1 MGGQVPEGRSKG
13 SWSCSN
19 CHTINYYTIHQD
31 TCQRCG
37 RQRVQ
42 EGAGGMAAG
51 GSAASGAAA
60 AAPQPPMEEAIV
72 ELAEN
77 EF

>member
-1 MGGQVPEGRSKG
+1 M
-13 SWSCSN
+13 
-19 CHTINYYTIHQD
+19 
-31 TCQRCG
+31 
-37 RQRVQ
+37 Q

-51 GSAASGAAA
+51 GSAAGRSAAGGAAA